1 MAQTPSV
8 FQNKRV
14 TGLFFFGLAIL
25 TVGNLYGHFLFYS
38 GLAAAC
44 CMLPALVE
52 SWAIWRRWRADKK
65 SR

>member
-44 CMLPALVE
+44 CMLPALVVLGHME
-52 SWAIWRRWRADKK
+52 TVAADKK